1 MSNETK
7 DQKMAK
13 TEDDKQ
19 VEYLKATLAMA
30 RAKKFPS
37 KQSGFK
43 LVTIIEPED
52 GGDLVPIYRNEE

>member
-7 DQKMAK
+7 NQKMAK
-13 TEDDKQ
+13 TDEEQQ

-37 KQSGFK
+37 KQSGYK
-43 LVTIIEPED
+43 LVTIIESED
-52 GGDLVPIYRNEE
+52 GNLVPIYRDEE

>member
-1 MSNETK
+1 MSNENKNQIT
-7 DQKMAK
+7 ANN
-13 TEDDKQ
+13 EDKQ